1 MSLNI
6 IKHRVN
12 TIEMLLST
20 PKYYG
25 VEIDIR
31 SYGKELILHHDPF
44 EKGENFS
51 KWLSNY
57 DHGTLILNVKE
68 EGLEESI
75 MDLLFKHKI
84 NNYFFL
90 DQSFPFLIRQHKKVN
105 NNSALRFSEYE
116 SMESILKSYKFA
128 KWVWV
133 DCFSEL
139 PLTMDII
146 IKMKSLGL
154 NICLVSPELQGHVDP
169 KFIKEFKNKVKNYK
183 NLINAIC
190 TKYPDVWKDY

>member
-1 MSLNI
+1 
-6 IKHRVN
+6 
-12 TIEMLLST
+12 
-20 PKYYG
+20 
-25 VEIDIR
+25 
-31 SYGKELILHHDPF
+31 
-44 EKGENFS
+44 
-51 KWLSNY
+51 
-57 DHGTLILNVKE
+57 
-68 EGLEESI
+68 
-75 MDLLFKHKI
+75 
-84 NNYFFL
+84 
-90 DQSFPFLIRQHKKVN
+90 
-105 NNSALRFSEYE
+105 
-116 SMESILKSYKFA
+116 LKSYKFA